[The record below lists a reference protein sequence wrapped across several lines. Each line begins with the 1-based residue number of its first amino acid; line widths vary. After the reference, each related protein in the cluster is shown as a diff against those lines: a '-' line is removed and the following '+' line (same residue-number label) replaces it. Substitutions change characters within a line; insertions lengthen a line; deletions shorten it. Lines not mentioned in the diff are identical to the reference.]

1 MSMTQMMLLVMML
14 NLIPR
19 GKNQPSGKNPSDP
32 SDVNDSIDLFG
43 NNVERDHNLKISSTH
58 VTNNI
63 DNLGNNSRKE
73 KFMDP
78 LQKQLK
84 KHHW

>member
-1 MSMTQMMLLVMML
+1 MTQMMLLVMML

-78 LQKQLK
+78 LQKQLQ